1 MTTGNTPPR
10 RPLSSF
16 LQGPSSNGDAGADAG
31 AGGTAAAMPA
41 AAEDIDAV
49 ETTQATAESTDI
61 APAANAEEAPAAS
74 GTGEEPL
81 ASHPLQAT
89 PDPAPTDPATVI
101 ATAPVTPSFLRGT
114 RPAPIRTPRWQWGL
128 AAALGALLLVQI
140 AVADRASLAANAR
153 TRPLVGALCTVLR
166 CALPAWHEPAA
177 FTMLQR
183 EVRPLPER
191 AGVLQVQASF
201 RNDARWA
208 QDWPALRLSL
218 SDADGRVIGRRTLQ
232 PGDYLGP
239 AHDPQQRLEPG
250 QSAQVAFQ
258 LREPA
263 AGTVAYDFEFR

>member
-1 MTTGNTPPR
+1 MNTGNTPR

-16 LQGPSSNGDAGADAG
+16 LQGPSSAGDAAATAGDATPPATEAVEP
-31 AGGTAAAMPA
+31 AGITETTAVAAESIDAAPATGGEETPAPPGDEAAVAESPQAAPETVPPSEPA
-41 AAEDIDAV
+41 A
-49 ETTQATAESTDI
+49 
-61 APAANAEEAPAAS
+61 PAHAA
-74 GTGEEPL
+74 
-81 ASHPLQAT
+81 
-89 PDPAPTDPATVI
+89 
-101 ATAPVTPSFLRGT
+101 PSFLRGQ
-114 RPAPIRTPRWQWGL
+114 RPAAIRTPRWQWGL
-128 AAALGALLLVQI
+128 AAALGVLLLVQI
-140 AVADRASLAANAR
+140 AVADRANLAADAR
-153 TRPLVGALCTVLR
+153 TRPLVGALCAVLR
-166 CALPAWHEPAA
+166 CPLPAWHEPAA

-250 QSAQVAFQ
+250 QSAQVAFH

-263 AGTVAYDFEFR
+263 AGTVAYHFEFR